1 MNYLSAQDLLVL
13 HAMIMDATGGS
24 NGVRD
29 PHLLASIAEKPATCF
44 GGVDLYPTLWNKAAT
59 LFEGLVNYH
68 VFVDGNKR
76 TGFVATARFLSMNGY
91 TFTASNEEVVT
102 ITLKVATKNISQEE
116 LAVWVETNCSA
127 S

>member
-1 MNYLSAQDLLVL
+1 MNYVSAEDLLVL
-13 HAMIMDATGGS
+13 HAMIIDASGGS

-29 PHLLASIAEKPATCF
+29 PHLLASIAEKPAACF
-44 GGVDLYPTLWNKAAT
+44 GGADLYPTLWNKAAI

-91 TFTASNEEVVT
+91 TFIASNEDVVT
-102 ITLKVATKNISQEE
+102 TTLNVATKNISQEE
-116 LAVWVETNCSA
+116 LANWLETNSEA

>member
-1 MNYLSAQDLLVL
+1 MNYLSAEDLLVL
-13 HAMIMDATGGS
+13 HAMIIDATGGS

-29 PHLLASIAEKPATCF
+29 PHLLVSIAEKSAACF
-44 GGVDLYPTLWNKAAT
+44 AGSDLYPTLWNRAAI

-91 TFTASNEEVVT
+91 TFSSSNQDTVT
-102 ITLKVATKNISQEE
+102 TTLNVATKDISQEA
-116 LAVWVETNCSA
+116 LAIWIEGNCKVS
-127 S
+127 

>member
-1 MNYLSAQDLLVL
+1 MNYVSAEDLLVL
-13 HAMIMDATGGS
+13 HAMIIDASGGS

-29 PHLLASIAEKPATCF
+29 PHLLASIAEKPAACF
-44 GGVDLYPTLWNKAAT
+44 AGADLYPTLWNKAAI

-91 TFTASNEEVVT
+91 AFMASNEDVVT
-102 ITLKVATKNISQEE
+102 TTLNVATKNISQEE
-116 LAVWVETNCSA
+116 LAAWIETNCEA

>member
-1 MNYLSAQDLLVL
+1 MNYVSAEDLLVL
-13 HAMIMDATGGS
+13 HAMIIDASGGS

-29 PHLLASIAEKPATCF
+29 PHLLASITEKPAACF
-44 GGVDLYPTLWNKAAT
+44 GGADLYPTLWNKAAI

-91 TFTASNEEVVT
+91 TFTASNEDVVT
-102 ITLKVATKNISQEE
+102 TTLNVATKNISQEE
-116 LAVWVETNCSA
+116 LAEWLEMNSEA